1 MGLSWPLAL
10 RERKA
15 HPYTGSEAAVFSV
28 NKLFFLEYKQYDL
41 SRGLKGAFISVYP
54 LDWSVTA
61 FVANQPK

>member
-41 SRGLKGAFISVYP
+41 SRGLKGAFIS
-54 LDWSVTA
+54 S
-61 FVANQPK
+61 